1 MYLCRTLKFFLLMVL
16 LGLLL
21 ASTAQARMSLY
32 GGGTYAPG
40 DTINL
45 EVYLGD
51 NERTELSLYHIT
63 NPEKV
68 LELGGPRGF
77 QGSNELDLNL
87 LRTYSLKKR
96 KRNYYETTKV
106 QGLPLGMY
114 FAQAG
119 EGEQAAA
126 TLILVTDLGMVVKS
140 DKDLVLTYTA
150 NLESGNPKKSSVYL
164 LASEEILSEIL
175 SDNDGIARFE
185 RGEGDPVLAAN
196 AGKSW
201 AFSSSYWQSWS
212 LRKSKVYLHTD
223 RSVYRPTH
231 TVYFKGTARSPAGL
245 ETLADEEA
253 IVTIRDADYEEIY
266 RETFTTDEYGSFHGE
281 IRLGAEPPLG
291 RYSIETT
298 VLGDSHS
305 SDFYVEEFQKPEYK
319 VTVESDENFTVQ
331 GGKAKFVIKAE
342 YLFGGAVAGGE
353 VNYAVLKQPY
363 YRYRYTSRFGFYEDY
378 SYSSYYGGEMI
389 DRGEG
394 VLNEAGELEIEID
407 LPLEDEDYQITI
419 QAGVTDEARR
429 EISGTGKVTAYRAN
443 IVLNVSTDRYAYEEG
458 EEAQVRVQAEDLEGN
473 PISVPFS
480 LNSER
485 YYWRRGIG
493 RQQDNKEIIQGETD
507 ANGEAIVKIPFDRQ
521 GSYSLIVEA
530 KDEVGKATSASDS
543 VWVSGSSRWYWAYDA
558 ISIRADK
565 PEYEIGEMARFV
577 IQSPIEDA
585 HVLLTH
591 EGEAL
596 RSVELI
602 EIEGTALTYELE
614 ITEDMSPNGFIAVA
628 IVGDGEM
635 YYETAGFKVP
645 PVGKFLNVEITSNSD
660 TYEPGEVGT
669 FDLRL
674 SNTEGEGVQA
684 QVALALVDE
693 GIFLVRPDNTPDIRG
708 FFYGL
713 KSNIVGTQLSAWY
726 YFGNVSTLSDTAVGS
741 LEAAPEPEGARAAMN
756 ESVFAQSKDAGF
768 AEAELRED
776 FKDTILWLPTI
787 ETDENGRAT
796 VEVTFPDNL
805 TEWRLTARVI
815 TLGDQVGENTYSV
828 TTTLPVIA
836 RLATP
841 RFFIRGDEA
850 SVRVIG
856 QNNLDSDQEGQLELA
871 AEGFEVANSEP
882 QTINLAANARGTAD
896 FEATA
901 SDTGTAYLTATALT
915 PEASDAMKIPVPVLP
930 HGVRD
935 EIGWADSGTSLWSFN
950 LPEKVDLNSTQ
961 GALYLTPSLAAAV
974 SPALAYL
981 AGYPYGCTEQTM
993 SRFLPSVLAAQAGDL
1008 AMLPEDIAENLD
1020 DIVAKGLKRLYSF
1033 QHSDGGWGFWQYDES
1048 NPFITAYVVNG
1059 LIHAQEAGY
1068 NVRSWILENAL
1079 EYLNNFVTSD
1089 TTYSNY
1095 HLTDSDARAYAYYAL
1110 ARANK
1115 DITGLGIKVG
1125 RYDMSP
1131 YGMALS
1137 ALALAIAGHENRANI
1152 YLDTLLDKVSEHER
1166 FAYWESNAARYYWND
1181 DQIEITAYGLE
1192 ALARLRPNDPIIPKI
1207 VNWLLLERK
1216 GARWVSTK
1224 DTAAVIKSALI
1235 LAEIKGE
1242 SDAQYNVVVN
1252 LNSRQL
1258 EEKLIVG
1265 QQNEAIKL
1273 DLSELQA
1280 GENQLEV
1287 TVNGSGTLY
1296 LSASVSFFEERNFIK
1311 IDAEH
1316 FSINRTYES
1325 LTPEFNEREQ
1335 RYTYTRKPLKEASVG
1350 DYVLVTVKLKPKGDY
1365 RYVLVNEPLPAGY
1378 RVIENDNSFRIA
1390 GVKPR
1395 YGYNYYGWNY
1405 WYDGRDVRDE
1415 RVDYYF
1421 TYLSRPVEFTYILR
1435 AETPGTFAAL
1445 PTQAW
1450 LMYEPEVRG
1459 IGRQKTLQVS
1469 AGE

>member
-1 MYLCRTLKFFLLMVL
+1 MYLCRNFKFFLLIVL
-16 LGLLL
+16 LGVFL
-21 ASTAQARMSLY
+21 ANTAQARMSLY

-51 NERTELSLYHIT
+51 NERAELNLYRIE

-68 LELGGPRGF
+68 LELGGPQGF
-77 QGSNELDLNL
+77 QGSNELELDL
-87 LRTYSLKKR
+87 LRTYHLKKR
-96 KRNYYETTKV
+96 KRSYYESTKI

-114 FAQAG
+114 FAQVG

-140 DKDLVLTYTA
+140 DQDIALTYTA
-150 NLESGNPKKSSVYL
+150 NLQSGNPKKSSVYL
-164 LASEEILSEIL
+164 LSSEGIINETL
-175 SDNDGIARFE
+175 SDADGLARFE
-185 RGEGDPVLAAN
+185 RSEDNPVLAAN
-196 AGKSW
+196 IGKSW
-201 AFSSSYWQSWS
+201 AFSSSYWQSWN
-212 LRKSKVYLHTD
+212 LQKSKVYVHTD

-245 ETLADEEA
+245 EVLVDEEA
-253 IVTIRDADYEEIY
+253 IVVIRDADYEEIY

-281 IRLGAEPPLG
+281 IVLSAEPPLG

-298 VLGDSHS
+298 VLGESHS

-319 VTVESDENFTVQ
+319 VTVESEESYTVQ

-363 YRYRYTSRFGFYEDY
+363 YRYRYTSRYGFYEDY
-378 SYSSYYGGEMI
+378 SYSSYYGGDMI
-389 DRGEG
+389 ERGES
-394 VLNEAGELEIEID
+394 VLNEAGELEIEVD
-407 LPLEDEDYQITI
+407 LPLEEEDYQITI

-429 EISGTGKVTAYRAN
+429 EISGTGEIIAYRAN

-473 PISVPFS
+473 PVSVPFS
-480 LNSER
+480 LSSER

-493 RQQDNKEIIQGETD
+493 RQQEGKEVIQGETD
-507 ANGEAIVKIPFDRQ
+507 ASGEAIIKIPFDRQ
-521 GSYSLIVEA
+521 GSYSLVVEA
-530 KDEVGKATSASDS
+530 EDEAGRATSASDS

-565 PEYEIGEMARFV
+565 PEYEIGETARFV
-577 IQSPIEDA
+577 IQSPVEDA
-585 HVLLTH
+585 HILLTH
-591 EGEAL
+591 EGEVLESA
-596 RSVELI
+596 ELI
-602 EIEGTALTYELE
+602 EIEGTVLTYELE
-614 ITEDMSPNGFIAVA
+614 ITEDMSPNGYIAVA
-628 IVGDGEM
+628 IIGEGEM

-660 TYEPGEVGT
+660 TYEPGETGT

-674 SNTEGEGVQA
+674 SNTEGEGVKA
-684 QVALALVDE
+684 QIALALVDE
-693 GIFLVRPDNTPDIRG
+693 GIFLVRSDNTPDIRG

-713 KSNIVGTQLSAWY
+713 RSNAVGTQLSAWY
-726 YFGNVSTLSDTAVGS
+726 YFGNVGTLDGAVGS
-741 LEAAPEPEGARAAMN
+741 LEAAPEGARAAMD
-756 ESVFAQSKDAGF
+756 ESVFAQSKDSGL

-776 FKDTILWLPTI
+776 FRDTILWLPTI
-787 ETDENGRAT
+787 ETDEQGRAT

-805 TEWRLTARVI
+805 TEWRLTARAI

-871 AEGFEVANSEP
+871 AEGFDIKNPDP
-882 QTINLAANARGTAD
+882 QAISLAANARETAD

-901 SDTGTAYLTATALT
+901 SETGTAYLTATALT

-930 HGVRD
+930 HGIRD
-935 EIGWADSGTSLWSFN
+935 EIGWADSGSSLWSFN

-961 GALYLTPSLAAAV
+961 GALYLTPSMAAAV

-1033 QHSDGGWGFWQYDES
+1033 QHGDGGWGFWQYDDS

-1068 NVRSWILENAL
+1068 NVRSWILDNAL
-1079 EYLNNFVTSD
+1079 DYLNSFVNGDSS
-1089 TTYSNY
+1089 YSNY
-1095 HLTDSDARAYAYYAL
+1095 RLTNGDARAYAYYAL
-1110 ARANK
+1110 ARAGK
-1115 DITGLGIKVG
+1115 DISGLGSKIG
-1125 RYDMSP
+1125 RNDMSP

-1137 ALALAIAGHENRANI
+1137 ALALAIAGHEERANI
-1152 YLDTLLDKVSEHER
+1152 YLDSLLEQVNEHER
-1166 FAYWESNAARYYWND
+1166 FAYWETGAARYYWND
-1181 DQIEITAYGLE
+1181 DQIEATAYALE
-1192 ALARLRPNDPIIPKI
+1192 ALARLRPDDPIIPKV

-1216 GARWVSTK
+1216 GARWVATK
-1224 DTAAVIKSALI
+1224 DTAAVIKAALV
-1235 LAEIKGE
+1235 LAEVKGE
-1242 SDAQYNVVVN
+1242 SDSQYNVVVN
-1252 LNSRQL
+1252 LNNRQR

-1265 QQNEAIKL
+1265 QQSEAIKI
-1273 DLSELQA
+1273 DLNELQA
-1280 GENQLEV
+1280 GENQLKV
-1287 TVNGSGTLY
+1287 VVNGSGTLY
-1296 LSASVSFFEERNFIK
+1296 LSASVSFFEERDFIK
-1311 IDAEH
+1311 VDSEH
-1316 FSINRTYES
+1316 FSINRTYQS
-1325 LTPEFNEREQ
+1325 LTPEFDEREQ
-1335 RYTYTRKPLKEASVG
+1335 RYTYNRKPLKEANVG
-1350 DYVLVTVKLKPKGDY
+1350 DYVLVTVKLKPKGNY

-1378 RVIENDNSFRIA
+1378 RVIENDHAFRIA

-1421 TYLSRPVEFTYILR
+1421 TYLSNRVEFTYILR
-1435 AETPGTFAAL
+1435 AETPGTFTAL

-1459 IGRQKTLQVS
+1459 VGRQKTLRI
-1469 AGE
+1469 GEGE